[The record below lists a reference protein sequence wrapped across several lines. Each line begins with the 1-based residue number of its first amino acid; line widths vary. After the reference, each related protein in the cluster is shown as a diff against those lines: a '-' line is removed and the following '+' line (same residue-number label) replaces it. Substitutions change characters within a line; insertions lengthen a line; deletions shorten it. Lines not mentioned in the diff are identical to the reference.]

1 MVMRIFVL
9 IDVQYIQN
17 VVFSFE
23 KGSNGQ
29 NHSSSDLHQPIPPQ
43 QNFASSLP
51 LKVISKTLDKWSALA
66 TAYFICKH
74 LIEISSVSTGMNDY
88 NNRIWPD
95 SG

>member
-1 MVMRIFVL
+1 MLFLALKKVRMVKITPRQIYTN
-9 IDVQYIQN
+9 Q
-17 VVFSFE
+17 S
-23 KGSNGQ
+23 
-29 NHSSSDLHQPIPPQ
+29 PPPQ

>member
-1 MVMRIFVL
+1 MLFLALKKVRMVKITPRQIYTN
-9 IDVQYIQN
+9 Q
-17 VVFSFE
+17 S
-23 KGSNGQ
+23 
-29 NHSSSDLHQPIPPQ
+29 PPQ